1 MDFDLN
7 SDQKH
12 YRDLAKSFSDKE
24 LKPNA
29 AEWDKEAFFPKETLM
44 KAGELGFLSLY
55 VDTNLGGM
63 GLGRLDASIVF
74 EQLAQGCTSTTAFM
88 TIHNMAIWM
97 VSKFGSEE
105 LKTEWFPQLSSGE
118 KLASYCLTEPGS
130 GSDSASL
137 RTTAKKDGDNYILN
151 GSKAFISGS
160 GATDCLVLMAR
171 TGDSGAKGISCF
183 LIPADLPG
191 IEYGKNE
198 PKMGWKNQ
206 PTRLVSLTDVKVSK
220 KNLVG
225 EEGNGFKIAMQG
237 LDGGRINIATCS
249 IGTAQSA
256 LEEAQNYMNQREQ
269 FGKKISEFQTMQFK
283 IADMVTELI
292 AARTMTRLAASKVDK
307 NDSEATIYSAMA
319 KRFAT
324 DVGFNVCNEAL
335 QIFGGYGY
343 IQEYPLER
351 YVRDVRVHQI
361 LEGTNEIMKMII
373 GRRMIMEDAA
383 SICLLYTSDAADE

>member
-29 AEWDKEAFFPKETLM
+29 AEWDKEAFFPKETLK

-137 RTTAKKDGDNYILN
+137 RTTAKKDGDNFILN

-220 KNLVG
+220 ENLVG
-225 EEGNGFKIAMQG
+225 EEGKGFKIAMQG

-292 AARTMTRLAASKVDK
+292 AARTMTRLAASKLDK

-373 GRRMIMEDAA
+373 GRRMIMENAA
-383 SICLLYTSDAADE
+383 SIIQ

>member
-1 MDFDLN
+1 MDFDLTTT
-7 SDQKH
+7 QKE
-12 YRDLAKSFSDKE
+12 YRDLARNFSEKE
-24 LKPNA
+24 LKPYA
-29 AEWDKEAFFPKETLM
+29 AQWDREAIFPKETLS

-55 VDTNLGGM
+55 VDTNYGGM
-63 GLGRLDASIVF
+63 GLGRLDASIIF

-97 VSKFGSEE
+97 VSKFASED
-105 LKTEWFPQLSSGE
+105 LKEEWFPALSQGT

-130 GSDSASL
+130 GSDAASL
-137 RTTAKKDGDNYILN
+137 KTTAKKEGDHFILN

-171 TGDSGAKGISCF
+171 TGEQGSKGISCF

-198 PKMGWKNQ
+198 LKMGWKNQ
-206 PTRLVSLTDVKVSK
+206 PTRLVSLTDVKVHR
-220 KNLVG
+220 KNLIG

-249 IGTAQSA
+249 IGTAQA
-256 LEEAQNYMNQREQ
+256 AMEEAQRYMNEREQ
-269 FGKKISEFQTMQFK
+269 FGKKISEFQAMQFK
-283 IADMVTELI
+283 IADMVTELV
-292 AARTMTRLAASKVDK
+292 AARNMTRLAAFKIDQGHG
-307 NDSEATIYSAMA
+307 EATTYSAMA
-319 KRFAT
+319 KRYAT

-351 YVRDVRVHQI
+351 NVRDVRVHQI
-361 LEGTNEIMKMII
+361 LEGTNEIMRMII

-383 SICLLYTSDAADE
+383 SIIQ

>member
-24 LKPNA
+24 LRPNA

-137 RTTAKKDGDNYILN
+137 RTTAKKDGDNFILN

-220 KNLVG
+220 ENLVG

-256 LEEAQNYMNQREQ
+256 LEEAQKYMNQREQ

-307 NDSEATIYSAMA
+307 KDSEATIYSAMA

-373 GRRMIMEDAA
+373 GRRMIMENAA
-383 SICLLYTSDAADE
+383 SIIQ

>member
-1 MDFDLN
+1 MDFDLT
-7 SDQKH
+7 SDQKN
-12 YRDLAKSFSDKE
+12 YRDLAKNFSDKE
-24 LKPNA
+24 LKPFA
-29 AEWDKEAFFPKETLM
+29 AIWDKEALFPKETLN

-97 VSKFGSEE
+97 VSKFASEK
-105 LKTEWFPQLSSGE
+105 LKNEWFPQLSTGE

-130 GSDSASL
+130 GSDAASL
-137 RTTAKKDGDNYILN
+137 RTTATKDGSDFILN

-160 GATDCLVLMAR
+160 GATDCLILMAR
-171 TGDSGAKGISCF
+171 TGETGSKGISCF
-183 LIPADLPG
+183 LVPADLPG

-206 PTRLVSLTDVKVSK
+206 PTRLVSLTYVRISK
-220 KNLVG
+220 DNLIG

-256 LEEAQNYMNQREQ
+256 LEEAQNYMNEREQ
-269 FGKKISEFQTMQFK
+269 FGKKISEFQAMQFK
-283 IADMVTELI
+283 IADMVTDLV
-292 AARTMTRLAASKVDK
+292 AARTMTRLAAYKIDK
-307 NDSEATIYSAMA
+307 GDVEATTYSAMA

-351 YVRDVRVHQI
+351 HVRDVRVHQI

-373 GRRMIMEDAA
+373 GRRMVMEDAA
-383 SICLLYTSDAADE
+383 SIIQ

>member
-1 MDFDLN
+1 MDFELN

-105 LKTEWFPQLSSGE
+105 LKTEWFPQLSSGK

-137 RTTAKKDGDNYILN
+137 RTTAKKDGDNFILN

-256 LEEAQNYMNQREQ
+256 LEEAQKYMNQREQ
-269 FGKKISEFQTMQFK
+269 FGKKISEFQAMQFK

-383 SICLLYTSDAADE
+383 SIIQ

>member
-29 AEWDKEAFFPKETLM
+29 AEWDKEAFFPKDTLK

-97 VSKFGSEE
+97 ISKFGSKE

-137 RTTAKKDGDNYILN
+137 RTTAKKDGDNFILN

-319 KRFAT
+319 KRFVT

-373 GRRMIMEDAA
+373 GRRMIMENAA
-383 SICLLYTSDAADE
+383 SIIQ

>member
-1 MDFDLN
+1 MDFDLT
-7 SDQKH
+7 SDQKN
-12 YRDLAKSFSDKE
+12 YRDLAKNFSDKE
-24 LKPNA
+24 LKPFA
-29 AEWDKEAFFPKETLM
+29 AIWDKEALFPKETLN

-97 VSKFGSEE
+97 VSKFASEK
-105 LKTEWFPQLSSGE
+105 LKNEWFPQLSTGE

-130 GSDSASL
+130 GSDAASL
-137 RTTAKKDGDNYILN
+137 RTTATKDGSDFILN

-160 GATDCLVLMAR
+160 GATDCLILMAR
-171 TGDSGAKGISCF
+171 TGETGSKGISCF
-183 LIPADLPG
+183 LVPADLPG

-206 PTRLVSLTDVKVSK
+206 PTRLVSLTDVRISK
-220 KNLVG
+220 DNLIC

-256 LEEAQNYMNQREQ
+256 LEEAQNYMNEREQ
-269 FGKKISEFQTMQFK
+269 FGKKISEFQAMQFK
-283 IADMVTELI
+283 IADMVTDLV
-292 AARTMTRLAASKVDK
+292 AARTMTRLAAYKIDK
-307 NDSEATIYSAMA
+307 GDVEATTYSAMA

-351 YVRDVRVHQI
+351 HVRDVRVHQI
-361 LEGTNEIMKMII
+361 LEGTNEIRKMII
-373 GRRMIMEDAA
+373 GRRIVMEDAA
-383 SICLLYTSDAADE
+383 SIIQ

>member
-29 AEWDKEAFFPKETLM
+29 AEWDKEGFFPTETLM

-55 VDTNLGGM
+55 VDTSLGGM

-137 RTTAKKDGDNYILN
+137 RTTAKKDGDNFILN

-373 GRRMIMEDAA
+373 GRRMIMENAA
-383 SICLLYTSDAADE
+383 SIIQ

>member
-1 MDFDLN
+1 MDFELN

-29 AEWDKEAFFPKETLM
+29 AAWDKEAFFPKETLM

-105 LKTEWFPQLSSGE
+105 LKTEWFPQLSSGK

-137 RTTAKKDGDNYILN
+137 RTTAKKDGDNFILN

-206 PTRLVSLTDVKVSK
+206 PTRLVSLSDVKVSK

-256 LEEAQNYMNQREQ
+256 LEEAQKYMNQREQ
-269 FGKKISEFQTMQFK
+269 FGKKISEFQAMQFK

-383 SICLLYTSDAADE
+383 SIIQ

>member
-1 MDFDLN
+1 MDFDLT
-7 SDQKH
+7 SDQKN
-12 YRDLAKSFSDKE
+12 YRDLAKNFSDKE
-24 LKPNA
+24 LKPFA
-29 AEWDKEAFFPKETLM
+29 AIWDKEALFPKETLN

-97 VSKFGSEE
+97 VSKFASEK
-105 LKTEWFPQLSSGE
+105 LKNEWFPQLSTGE

-130 GSDSASL
+130 GSDAASL
-137 RTTAKKDGDNYILN
+137 RTTATKDGSDFILN

-160 GATDCLVLMAR
+160 GATDCLILMAR
-171 TGDSGAKGISCF
+171 TGETGSKGISCF
-183 LIPADLPG
+183 LVPADLPG

-206 PTRLVSLTDVKVSK
+206 PTRLVSLTDVRISK
-220 KNLVG
+220 DNLIG

-256 LEEAQNYMNQREQ
+256 LEEAQNYMNEREQ
-269 FGKKISEFQTMQFK
+269 FGKKISEFQAMQFK
-283 IADMVTELI
+283 IADMVTELV
-292 AARTMTRLAASKVDK
+292 AARTMTRLAASKVDS
-307 NDSEATIYSAMA
+307 DDPEATIYSAMA

-324 DVGFNVCNEAL
+324 DVGFKVCNEAL

-383 SICLLYTSDAADE
+383 SIIQ

>member
-1 MDFDLN
+1 MDFDLTP
-7 SDQKH
+7 DQKN

-24 LKPNA
+24 LKPYA
-29 AEWDKEAFFPKETLM
+29 AEWDKEAFFPKETLT

-55 VDTNLGGM
+55 VDTSLGGM
-63 GLGRLDASIVF
+63 GLGRLDASVVF

-97 VSKFGSEE
+97 VSKFASEK
-105 LKTEWFPQLSSGE
+105 LKNEWFPQLSSGE
-118 KLASYCLTEPGS
+118 KLASYCLTEPGA
-130 GSDSASL
+130 GSDAASL
-137 RTTAKKDGDNYILN
+137 RTTAKKDGSDFILN

-160 GATDCLVLMAR
+160 GATDCLILMAR
-171 TGDSGAKGISCF
+171 TGDSGPKGISCF
-183 LIPADLPG
+183 LIPSDLPG

-206 PTRLVSLTDVKVSK
+206 PTRLVSLTDVRVSED
-220 KNLVG
+220 NLIG

-256 LEEAQNYMNQREQ
+256 LEEAQNYMNEREQ
-269 FGKKISEFQTMQFK
+269 FGKKISQFQAMQFK
-283 IADMVTELI
+283 IADMVTELV
-292 AARTMTRLAASKVDK
+292 AARTMTRLAAYKIDK
-307 NDSEATIYSAMA
+307 GDAEATTYSAMA

-351 YVRDVRVHQI
+351 HVRDVRVHQI

-383 SICLLYTSDAADE
+383 SIIQ

>member
-12 YRDLAKSFSDKE
+12 YRDLSKNFSDKE
-24 LKPNA
+24 LKPFA
-29 AEWDKEAFFPKETLM
+29 AEWDRQAFFPKETLT

-55 VDTNLGGM
+55 VDTSLGGM

-97 VSKFGSEE
+97 VSKFASEE
-105 LKTEWFPQLSSGE
+105 LKEEWFPQLSSGE

-130 GSDSASL
+130 GSDAASL
-137 RTTAKKDGDNYILN
+137 RTTATKDGDNFILN

-171 TGDSGAKGISCF
+171 TGDAGAKGISCF
-183 LIPADLPG
+183 LIPADSPG

-206 PTRLVSLTDVKVSK
+206 PTRLVALTDVKVPK
-220 KNLVG
+220 KNLIG

-256 LEEAQNYMNQREQ
+256 LEEAQKYMNDREQ
-269 FGKKISEFQTMQFK
+269 FGKKIAEFQGMQFK

-292 AARTMTRLAASKVDK
+292 AARTMTRLAASKIDS
-307 NDSEATIYSAMA
+307 NDSEATVYSAMA

-351 YVRDVRVHQI
+351 HVRDVRVHQI

-383 SICLLYTSDAADE
+383 SIIQ

>member
-1 MDFDLN
+1 MDFDLT
-7 SDQKH
+7 SDQKN
-12 YRDLAKSFSDKE
+12 YKDLAKNFSDKE
-24 LKPNA
+24 LKPFA
-29 AEWDKEAFFPKETLM
+29 AIWDKEALFPKETLN

-97 VSKFGSEE
+97 VSKFASEK
-105 LKTEWFPQLSSGE
+105 LKNEWFPQLSTGE

-130 GSDSASL
+130 GSDAASL
-137 RTTAKKDGDNYILN
+137 RTTATKDGSDFILN

-160 GATDCLVLMAR
+160 GATDCLILMAR
-171 TGDSGAKGISCF
+171 TGETGSKGISCF
-183 LIPADLPG
+183 LVPADLPG

-206 PTRLVSLTDVKVSK
+206 PTRLVSLTDVRISK
-220 KNLVG
+220 DNLIG

-256 LEEAQNYMNQREQ
+256 LEEAQNYMNEREQ
-269 FGKKISEFQTMQFK
+269 FGKKISEFQAMQFK
-283 IADMVTELI
+283 IADMVTDLV
-292 AARTMTRLAASKVDK
+292 AARTLTRLAAYKIDK
-307 NDSEATIYSAMA
+307 GDMEATTYSAMA

-351 YVRDVRVHQI
+351 HVRDVRVHQI

-373 GRRMIMEDAA
+373 GRRMVMEDAA
-383 SICLLYTSDAADE
+383 SIIQ

>member
-1 MDFDLN
+1 MDFDLT
-7 SDQKH
+7 SDQKN
-12 YRDLAKSFSDKE
+12 YRDLAKNFSDKE
-24 LKPNA
+24 LKPFA
-29 AEWDKEAFFPKETLM
+29 AIWDKEALFPKETLN

-97 VSKFGSEE
+97 VSKFASEK
-105 LKTEWFPQLSSGE
+105 LKNEWFPQLSTGE

-130 GSDSASL
+130 GSDAASL
-137 RTTAKKDGDNYILN
+137 RTTATKDGSDFILN

-160 GATDCLVLMAR
+160 GATDCLILMAR
-171 TGDSGAKGISCF
+171 TGETGSKGISCF
-183 LIPADLPG
+183 LVPADLPG

-206 PTRLVSLTDVKVSK
+206 PTRLVSLTDVRISK
-220 KNLVG
+220 DNLIG

-256 LEEAQNYMNQREQ
+256 LEEAQNYMNEREQ
-269 FGKKISEFQTMQFK
+269 FGKKISEFQAMQFK
-283 IADMVTELI
+283 IADMVTDLV
-292 AARTMTRLAASKVDK
+292 AARTMTRLAAYKIDK
-307 NDSEATIYSAMA
+307 GDMEATTYSAMA

-351 YVRDVRVHQI
+351 HVRDVRVHQI

-383 SICLLYTSDAADE
+383 SIIQ

>member
-1 MDFDLN
+1 MDFDLTTT
-7 SDQKH
+7 QKE
-12 YRDLAKSFSDKE
+12 YRDLARNFSEKE
-24 LKPNA
+24 LKPYA
-29 AEWDKEAFFPKETLM
+29 AQWDREAVFPKETLS

-55 VDTNLGGM
+55 VDTNYGGM
-63 GLGRLDASIVF
+63 GLGRLDASIIF

-97 VSKFGSEE
+97 VSKFASED
-105 LKTEWFPQLSSGE
+105 LKEEWFPALSQGT

-130 GSDSASL
+130 GSDAASL
-137 RTTAKKDGDNYILN
+137 KTTAKKEGDHFVLN

-171 TGDSGAKGISCF
+171 TGEQGAKGISCF

-198 PKMGWKNQ
+198 LKMGWKNQ
-206 PTRLVSLTDVKVSK
+206 PTRLVSLTDVKVHK
-220 KNLVG
+220 KNLIG

-249 IGTAQSA
+249 IGTAQA
-256 LEEAQNYMNQREQ
+256 AMEEAQRYMNEREQ
-269 FGKKISEFQTMQFK
+269 FGKKISEFQAMQFK
-283 IADMVTELI
+283 IADMVTELV
-292 AARTMTRLAASKVDK
+292 AARNMTRLAAFKIDQGHG
-307 NDSEATIYSAMA
+307 EATTYSAMA
-319 KRFAT
+319 KRYAT

-343 IQEYPLER
+343 IQEFPLER
-351 YVRDVRVHQI
+351 NVRDVRVHQI
-361 LEGTNEIMKMII
+361 LEGTNEIMRMII

-383 SICLLYTSDAADE
+383 SIIQ

>member
-1 MDFDLN
+1 MDFELN

-97 VSKFGSEE
+97 VSEFASEE
-105 LKTEWFPQLSSGE
+105 LKEEWFPQLSTGE

-130 GSDSASL
+130 GSDAASL
-137 RTTAKKDGDNYILN
+137 RTTATKDGDNFILN

-160 GATDCLVLMAR
+160 GVTDCLVLMAR
-171 TGDSGAKGISCF
+171 TGDAGAKGISCF

-206 PTRLVSLTDVKVSK
+206 PTRLVALTDVKVPK
-220 KNLVG
+220 KDLIG

-256 LEEAQNYMNQREQ
+256 LEEAQKYMNDREQ
-269 FGKKISEFQTMQFK
+269 FGKKIAEFQGMQFK
-283 IADMVTELI
+283 IADMITELI
-292 AARTMTRLAASKVDK
+292 AARTMTRLAASKIDS
-307 NDSEATIYSAMA
+307 NDSEATVYSAMA

-351 YVRDVRVHQI
+351 HVRDVRVHQI

-383 SICLLYTSDAADE
+383 SIIQ

>member
-1 MDFDLN
+1 MDFDLTTT
-7 SDQKH
+7 QKE
-12 YRDLAKSFSDKE
+12 YRDLARNFSEKE
-24 LKPNA
+24 LKPYA
-29 AEWDKEAFFPKETLM
+29 AQWDREAVFPKETLS

-55 VDTNLGGM
+55 VDTNYGGM
-63 GLGRLDASIVF
+63 GLGRLDASIIF

-97 VSKFGSEE
+97 VSKFASED
-105 LKTEWFPQLSSGE
+105 LKEEWFPALSQGT

-130 GSDSASL
+130 GSDAASL
-137 RTTAKKDGDNYILN
+137 KTTAKKEGDHFVLN

-171 TGDSGAKGISCF
+171 TGEQGSKGISCF
-183 LIPADLPG
+183 LIPANLPG

-198 PKMGWKNQ
+198 LKMGWKNQ
-206 PTRLVSLTDVKVSK
+206 PTRLVSLTDVKVHK
-220 KNLVG
+220 KNLIG

-249 IGTAQSA
+249 IGTAQA
-256 LEEAQNYMNQREQ
+256 AMEEAQRYMNEREQ
-269 FGKKISEFQTMQFK
+269 FGKKISEFQAMQFK
-283 IADMVTELI
+283 IADMVTELV
-292 AARTMTRLAASKVDK
+292 AARNMTRLAAFKIDQGHG
-307 NDSEATIYSAMA
+307 EATTYSAMA
-319 KRFAT
+319 KRYAT
-324 DVGFNVCNEAL
+324 DVGFNVCKEAL

-351 YVRDVRVHQI
+351 NVRDVRVHQI
-361 LEGTNEIMKMII
+361 LEGTNEIMRMII

-383 SICLLYTSDAADE
+383 SIIQ

>member
-1 MDFDLN
+1 MDFDLTP
-7 SDQKH
+7 DQKN

-24 LKPNA
+24 LKPYA
-29 AEWDKEAFFPKETLM
+29 AEWDKEAFFPKETLT

-55 VDTNLGGM
+55 VDTSLGGM
-63 GLGRLDASIVF
+63 GLGRLDASVVF

-97 VSKFGSEE
+97 VSKFASEK
-105 LKTEWFPQLSSGE
+105 LKNEWFPQLSTGE

-130 GSDSASL
+130 GSDAASL
-137 RTTAKKDGDNYILN
+137 RTTAKKDGRDFILN

-160 GATDCLVLMAR
+160 GATDCLILMAR
-171 TGDSGAKGISCF
+171 TGDSGPKGISCF
-183 LIPADLPG
+183 LIPSDLPG

-206 PTRLVSLTDVKVSK
+206 PTRLVSLTDVRVSED
-220 KNLVG
+220 NLIG

-256 LEEAQNYMNQREQ
+256 LEEAQNYMNEREQ
-269 FGKKISEFQTMQFK
+269 FGKKISEFQAMQFK
-283 IADMVTELI
+283 IADMVTELV
-292 AARTMTRLAASKVDK
+292 AARTMTRLAAYKI
-307 NDSEATIYSAMA
+307 DSGDVEATTYSAMA

-343 IQEYPLER
+343 ILEYPLER
-351 YVRDVRVHQI
+351 HVRDVRVHQI

-383 SICLLYTSDAADE
+383 AIIQ

>member
-29 AEWDKEAFFPKETLM
+29 AEWDKEAFFPKETLI

-383 SICLLYTSDAADE
+383 SIIQ

>member
-7 SDQKH
+7 SDQNN

-24 LKPNA
+24 LKPYA
-29 AEWDKEAFFPKETLM
+29 AEWDKEAFFPKETLT

-97 VSKFGSEE
+97 VSKFASEE

-130 GSDSASL
+130 GSDAASL
-137 RTTAKKDGDNYILN
+137 RTIAKRDGDNFILN

-160 GATDCLVLMAR
+160 GVTDCLVLMAR
-171 TGDSGAKGISCF
+171 TGDAGAKGISCF
-183 LIPADLPG
+183 LIPADSPG

-220 KNLVG
+220 NNLIG
-225 EEGNGFKIAMQG
+225 EEGDGFKIAMQG

-256 LEEAQNYMNQREQ
+256 LEEAQKYMNEREQ
-269 FGKKISEFQTMQFK
+269 FGKKISEFQAMQFK
-283 IADMVTELI
+283 IADMVTELV
-292 AARTMTRLAASKVDK
+292 AARTMTRLAASKVDS
-307 NDSEATIYSAMA
+307 NDPEATIYSAMA

-324 DVGFNVCNEAL
+324 DVGFKVCNEAL

-383 SICLLYTSDAADE
+383 SIIQ

>member
-12 YRDLAKSFSDKE
+12 YRDLAKNFSDKE

-137 RTTAKKDGDNYILN
+137 RTTAKKDGDNFILN

-256 LEEAQNYMNQREQ
+256 LEEAQSYMNQREQ
-269 FGKKISEFQTMQFK
+269 FGKKISEFQAMQFK

-383 SICLLYTSDAADE
+383 SIIQ

>member
-1 MDFDLN
+1 MDFDLT
-7 SDQKH
+7 SDQKN
-12 YRDLAKSFSDKE
+12 YRDLAKNFSDKE
-24 LKPNA
+24 LKPFA
-29 AEWDKEAFFPKETLM
+29 AMWDKEALFPKETLN

-55 VDTNLGGM
+55 VDTDLGGM

-97 VSKFGSEE
+97 VSKFASEK
-105 LKTEWFPQLSSGE
+105 LKNEWFPQLSTGE

-130 GSDSASL
+130 GSDAASL
-137 RTTAKKDGDNYILN
+137 RTTATKDGSDFILN

-160 GATDCLVLMAR
+160 GATDCLILMAR
-171 TGDSGAKGISCF
+171 TGETGSKGISCF
-183 LIPADLPG
+183 LVPADLPG

-206 PTRLVSLTDVKVSK
+206 PTRSVSLTDVRISK
-220 KNLVG
+220 DNLIG

-256 LEEAQNYMNQREQ
+256 LEEAQNYMNEREQ
-269 FGKKISEFQTMQFK
+269 FGKKISEFQAMQFK
-283 IADMVTELI
+283 IADMVTDLV
-292 AARTMTRLAASKVDK
+292 AARTMTRLAAYKIDK
-307 NDSEATIYSAMA
+307 GDVEATTYSAMA

-351 YVRDVRVHQI
+351 HVRDVRVHQI

-373 GRRMIMEDAA
+373 GRRMVMEDAA
-383 SICLLYTSDAADE
+383 SIIQ

>member
-1 MDFDLN
+1 MDFELN

-29 AEWDKEAFFPKETLM
+29 GEWDKEAFFPKETLT

-105 LKTEWFPQLSSGE
+105 LKTEWFPQLSSGK

-137 RTTAKKDGDNYILN
+137 RTTAKKDGDNFILN

-171 TGDSGAKGISCF
+171 TGDSGARGISCF

-256 LEEAQNYMNQREQ
+256 LEEAQKYMNQREQ
-269 FGKKISEFQTMQFK
+269 FGKKISEFQAMQFK

-383 SICLLYTSDAADE
+383 SIIQ

>member
-29 AEWDKEAFFPKETLM
+29 AEWDKEAFFPKETLK

-97 VSKFGSEE
+97 ISKFGSEE

-137 RTTAKKDGDNYILN
+137 RTTAKKDGDNFILN

-220 KNLVG
+220 ENLVG
-225 EEGNGFKIAMQG
+225 EEGKGFKIAMQG

-292 AARTMTRLAASKVDK
+292 AARTITRLAASKLDK

-373 GRRMIMEDAA
+373 GRRMIMENAA
-383 SICLLYTSDAADE
+383 SIIQ

>member
-7 SDQKH
+7 SDQNN

-24 LKPNA
+24 LKPYA
-29 AEWDKEAFFPKETLM
+29 AEWDKEAFFPKETLK

-97 VSKFGSEE
+97 VSKFASEE

-130 GSDSASL
+130 GSDAASL
-137 RTTAKKDGDNYILN
+137 RTIAKRDGDNFILN

-160 GATDCLVLMAR
+160 GVTDCLVLMAR
-171 TGDSGAKGISCF
+171 TGDAGAKGISCF
-183 LIPADLPG
+183 LIPADSPG

-206 PTRLVSLTDVKVSK
+206 PTRLVSLSDVKVSK
-220 KNLVG
+220 NNLIG
-225 EEGNGFKIAMQG
+225 EEGDGFKIAMQG

-256 LEEAQNYMNQREQ
+256 LEEAQKYMNEREQ
-269 FGKKISEFQTMQFK
+269 FGKKISEFQAMQFK
-283 IADMVTELI
+283 IADMVTELV
-292 AARTMTRLAASKVDK
+292 AARTMTRLAASKVDS
-307 NDSEATIYSAMA
+307 NDPEATIYSAMA

-324 DVGFNVCNEAL
+324 DVGFKVCNEAL

-383 SICLLYTSDAADE
+383 SIIQ

>member
-1 MDFDLN
+1 MDFDLT
-7 SDQKH
+7 SDQKN
-12 YRDLAKSFSDKE
+12 YRDLAKNFSDKE
-24 LKPNA
+24 LKPFA
-29 AEWDKEAFFPKETLM
+29 AIWDKEALFPKETLN

-97 VSKFGSEE
+97 VSKFASEK
-105 LKTEWFPQLSSGE
+105 LKNEWFPQLSTGE

-130 GSDSASL
+130 GSDAASL
-137 RTTAKKDGDNYILN
+137 RTTATKDGSDFILN

-160 GATDCLVLMAR
+160 GATDCLILMAR
-171 TGDSGAKGISCF
+171 TGETGSKGISCF
-183 LIPADLPG
+183 LVPADLPG

-206 PTRLVSLTDVKVSK
+206 PTRLVSLTDVRISK
-220 KNLVG
+220 DNLIG

-256 LEEAQNYMNQREQ
+256 LEEAQNYMNEREQ
-269 FGKKISEFQTMQFK
+269 FGKKISEFQAMQFK
-283 IADMVTELI
+283 IADMVTDLV
-292 AARTMTRLAASKVDK
+292 AARTMTRLAAYKIDK
-307 NDSEATIYSAMA
+307 GDVEATTYSAMA

-351 YVRDVRVHQI
+351 HVRDVRVHQI

-383 SICLLYTSDAADE
+383 SIIQ

>member
-12 YRDLAKSFSDKE
+12 YRDLAKSFSDRE

-29 AEWDKEAFFPKETLM
+29 AEWDKEAFFPKETLK

-97 VSKFGSEE
+97 ISKFGSEE

-137 RTTAKKDGDNYILN
+137 RTTAKKDGDNFILN

-220 KNLVG
+220 ENLVG
-225 EEGNGFKIAMQG
+225 EEGKGFKIAMQG

-373 GRRMIMEDAA
+373 GRRMIMENAA
-383 SICLLYTSDAADE
+383 SIIQ

>member
-1 MDFDLN
+1 MDFDLT
-7 SDQKH
+7 SDQKN
-12 YRDLAKSFSDKE
+12 YRDLAKNFSDKE
-24 LKPNA
+24 LKPFA
-29 AEWDKEAFFPKETLM
+29 AIWDKEALFPKETLN

-55 VDTNLGGM
+55 VDTNFGGM

-97 VSKFGSEE
+97 VSKFASEK
-105 LKTEWFPQLSSGE
+105 LKNEWFPQLSTGE

-130 GSDSASL
+130 GSDAASL
-137 RTTAKKDGDNYILN
+137 RTTATKDGSDFILN

-160 GATDCLVLMAR
+160 GATDCLILMAR
-171 TGDSGAKGISCF
+171 TGEAGSKGISCF
-183 LIPADLPG
+183 LVPADLPG

-206 PTRLVSLTDVKVSK
+206 PTRLVSLTDVRISK
-220 KNLVG
+220 DNLIG

-256 LEEAQNYMNQREQ
+256 LEEAQNYMNEREQ
-269 FGKKISEFQTMQFK
+269 FGKKISEFQAMQFK
-283 IADMVTELI
+283 IADMVTDLV
-292 AARTMTRLAASKVDK
+292 AARTMTRLAAYKIDK
-307 NDSEATIYSAMA
+307 GDVEATTYSAMA

-351 YVRDVRVHQI
+351 HVRDVRVHQI

-373 GRRMIMEDAA
+373 GRRMVMEDAA
-383 SICLLYTSDAADE
+383 SIIQ

>member
-29 AEWDKEAFFPKETLM
+29 AEWDKEAFFPKETLK

-137 RTTAKKDGDNYILN
+137 RTSAKKDGDNYILN

-383 SICLLYTSDAADE
+383 SIIQ

>member
-1 MDFDLN
+1 MDFDLT
-7 SDQKH
+7 SDQKN
-12 YRDLAKSFSDKE
+12 YRDLAKNFSDKE
-24 LKPNA
+24 LKPFA
-29 AEWDKEAFFPKETLM
+29 AIWDKEALFPKETLN

-97 VSKFGSEE
+97 VSKFASEK
-105 LKTEWFPQLSSGE
+105 LKNEWFPQLSTGE

-130 GSDSASL
+130 GSDAASL
-137 RTTAKKDGDNYILN
+137 RTTAIKDGGDFTLN

-160 GATDCLVLMAR
+160 GATDCLILMAR
-171 TGDSGAKGISCF
+171 TGETGSKGISCF
-183 LIPADLPG
+183 LVPADLPG

-206 PTRLVSLTDVKVSK
+206 PTRLVSLTDVRISK
-220 KNLVG
+220 DNLIG

-256 LEEAQNYMNQREQ
+256 LEEAQNYMNEREQ
-269 FGKKISEFQTMQFK
+269 FGKKISEFQAMQFK
-283 IADMVTELI
+283 IADMVTDLV
-292 AARTMTRLAASKVDK
+292 AARTMTRLAAYKIDK
-307 NDSEATIYSAMA
+307 GDVEATTYSAMA

-351 YVRDVRVHQI
+351 HVRDVRVHQI

-373 GRRMIMEDAA
+373 GRRMVMEDAA
-383 SICLLYTSDAADE
+383 SIIQ